1 MLRTGTFAPCAA
13 AQRAIQF
20 VRSTPGVGTA
30 LVGMKTLGHVEE
42 NAGVAAAPPVP
53 WEQFQ
58 RLFTAA

>member
-1 MLRTGTFAPCAA
+1 
-13 AQRAIQF
+13 
-20 VRSTPGVGTA
+20 
-30 LVGMKTLGHVEE
+30 VGMKSLGHVDE